1 MFSLTK
7 QERRLV
13 GFVIAALLVGSA
25 VRYYRAA
32 QAKPELVQPKIESK
46 IK

>member
-7 QERRLV
+7 QERNLV
-13 GFVIAALLVGSA
+13 AFVIAALLVGSV

-32 QAKPELVQPKIESK
+32 HAKPETIQSKTETKPK
-46 IK
+46 